1 MIKVSFDLDHTD
13 WHGHPAE
20 TLWAD
25 PVPEISS
32 RAFRLQNSPFFM
44 RGISYLDIVDT
55 TPTEGDGFFEF
66 KRVIKRSGHS
76 TYMLLVAE
84 DEPRFREYWGALQAL
99 GCTYEWGSKK
109 FSIGHRRFYSV
120 DVPPLSDLNKVIAIL
135 ERGESDGTWMYQE
148 GYRHI
153 K

>member
-1 MIKVSFDLDHTD
+1 MATLPRPYGPIKC
-13 WHGHPAE
+13 W
-20 TLWAD
+20 
-25 PVPEISS
+25 SS
-32 RAFRLQNSPFFM
+32 RAARLQNSPFFM
-44 RGISYLDIVDT
+44 RGIGYLDIVDT

-66 KRVIKRSGHS
+66 KRVIERSGHS
-76 TYMLLVAE
+76 TYMLLVDE
-84 DEPRFREYWGALQAL
+84 HEPRFHKYWGALQAL

-120 DVPPLSDLNKVIAIL
+120 DVPPLSDLNKVIEIL

-153 K
+153 R